1 MGYNKNFVVKNGLEV
16 ATNLIYAD
24 ANNLSVGIG
33 TTVPRYTLHTLG
45 GIGATFATITGVGT
59 IGNIVL
65 SGGVSAGGS
74 EGIIGQYLVRS
85 GAGVTWQSLPSVR
98 TTSTQTAT
106 ASQTLFSFAY
116 TVGLLD
122 VYVNG
127 VKLSTAEFVATDSA
141 SVTILQPCFGGET
154 VEFITYSSVSSGTGY
169 TGINGITVQNSG
181 ITTGTE
187 LRVTSINFT
196 GAGVTAA
203 GTGIGVTVTITN
215 PWTIGAGTSIY
226 RNSNSFVGIGST
238 QPAYTLDVSGNARVG
253 INTSQGVILTS
264 PDGTKY
270 KLFVENGGTLKTI
283 AV

>member
-16 ATNLIYAD
+16 GTNLIVAD
-24 ANNLSVGIG
+24 PTTLSVGIG
-33 TTVPRYTLHTLG
+33 TTVPKYTLHTLG

-65 SGGVSAGGS
+65 SGGVSAGSSQGVA
-74 EGIIGQYLVRS
+74 GQYLVRN
-85 GAGVTWQSLPSVR
+85 GNGVTWQSFPTTR

-106 ASQTLFSFAY
+106 AAQTLFVFAY
-116 TVGLLD
+116 IVGLLD

-127 VKLSTAEFVATDSA
+127 VKLTAAEFVATDGA
-141 SVTILQPCFGGET
+141 SITIIQPCFGGET
-154 VEFITYSSVSSGTGY
+154 VEFIAYSTVSAGVGY

-181 ITTGTE
+181 ITTGNG
-187 LRVTSINFT
+187 LSITSINFT
-196 GAGVTAA
+196 GAGVTAV
-203 GTGIGVTVTITN
+203 GSGVGATVTITS

-226 RNSNSFVGIGST
+226 RDSNVGIGST

-270 KLFVENGGTLKTI
+270 QLFVENGGTLKTI